1 MLSQPLPNACNSNLK
16 GSLRPGLSFH
26 WSFLSLHS
34 KFMCRVELQGSF
46 KPLKWFAEQ
55 PVDLEWGRCL
65 KGLWTSWYL
74 WMALAAESGLHSWLS
89 VLIVVCRLPPGS
101 PFMSS
106 PSLIKPVV
114 SNPGSTSL
122 LKSKCTPFRK
132 VCSVYFNF
140 KWHTGD
146 HNEISYSLVA
156 RKYLWSVILSVITDK
171 GRNHYLI
178 FMD

>member
-1 MLSQPLPNACNSNLK
+1 MREMSKGFVNLVA
-16 GSLRPGLSFH
+16 F
-26 WSFLSLHS
+26 
-34 KFMCRVELQGSF
+34 V
-46 KPLKWFAEQ
+46 
-55 PVDLEWGRCL
+55 
-65 KGLWTSWYL
+65 
-74 WMALAAESGLHSWLS
+74 ALTAESGLHSWLS

-101 PFMSS
+101 PFTSS
-106 PSLIKPVV
+106 SSLIKLVV

-122 LKSKCTPFRK
+122 FTSKSTPFRK

-156 RKYLWSVILSVITDK
+156 IKYLRSVTLSVITDK